1 MYGKH
6 FELLVWVKKKKIYI
20 YMNVSNME
28 VITVKSLNVDKLR
41 CYGESAPL
49 FL

>member
-1 MYGKH
+1 MS
-6 FELLVWVKKKKIYI
+6 KKKDI

-28 VITVKSLNVDKLR
+28 VMTVKSLNVDKLR
-41 CYGESAPL
+41 CYGESALL

>member
-1 MYGKH
+1 MS
-6 FELLVWVKKKKIYI
+6 KKKIYI